1 MNHENNFK
9 ITIHDDNR
17 EFNFKVGVGGEV
29 EGLLFYIANFTKGYK
44 KEEWFNN
51 ADFTFK
57 FFNREDFDKIVEW
70 GKEYGE
76 IL

>member
-17 EFNFKVGVGGEV
+17 EFNFK
-29 EGLLFYIANFTKGYK
+29 
-44 KEEWFNN
+44 
-51 ADFTFK
+51 

-70 GKEYGE
+70 GKKYGE